1 MGLIKAELSKLYR
14 LGWTYAV
21 ILGMNSLSIIVF
33 GLFILL
39 YIKSTAIDDAAQLTQ
54 DMAQQAAPM
63 LYFIYGLQG
72 WVFSFLSFFFIA
84 IYTGLVLGREF
95 DNGSVELFVL
105 SPYTRMQIFMAKF
118 CSVILIYFTALLCN
132 LLLQGT
138 TAFILTAAQPV
149 FGNLVELSVLLKI
162 LAASVVTD
170 LSWIAFIFFVG
181 MLSRGVATTVIYSL
195 LGYFGFITADIVFA
209 LGDHYHFLKDWQ
221 LKMADYTFTAS
232 SNVLD
237 TQQLPAYVF
246 GQIDKLPLSFD
257 LLGVNI
263 LYGLCFLGLAALCF
277 KYREI

>member
-21 ILGMNSLSIIVF
+21 IFGMNSLSIVVF

-54 DMAQQAAPM
+54 DMAHQAAPM

-72 WVFSFLSFFFIA
+72 WMFSFLSFFFIA
-84 IYTGLVLGREF
+84 IFIGMILGREF
-95 DNGSVELFVL
+95 DNGSIEFFVL
-105 SPYTRMQIFMAKF
+105 SPYRRMQIFMTKF
-118 CSVILIYFTALLCN
+118 SSVLLVYFVALFCN
-132 LLLQGT
+132 LLLQGIT
-138 TAFILTAAQPV
+138 VLILTASQPV
-149 FGNLVELSVLLKI
+149 FGTLVEPSVLLKI
-162 LAASVVTD
+162 LAASVATD
-170 LSWIAFIFFVG
+170 LSWMAFVFFVG
-181 MLSRGVATTVIYSL
+181 MLSNGVATTVLYSL
-195 LGYFGFITADIVFA
+195 LGYLGFRTADAVFF
-209 LGDHYHFLKDWQ
+209 LGDQYHFLTDWQ
-221 LKMADYTFTAS
+221 LKLAEYTFTAS

-237 TQQLPAYVF
+237 TKQLPAYIF

-277 KYREI
+277 KYREV